1 MVAMQVMVAR
11 AALVTVMGVVS
22 FAIATAPAHARL
34 AQARPRV
41 QDEQRQHQ

>member
-11 AALVTVMGVVS
+11 AALVTVMLVVS